1 LSPDGSLRAGSAS
14 LVDFDPCWQHAAL
27 READKLATDD
37 IAQMAYYRRQG
48 YFRQTPKPYADLG
61 EIAAGEKPG
70 RESKFERT
78 ITINLGLALEDMA
91 KAILVYQRALSKGIG
106 VVLPL

>member
-1 LSPDGSLRAGSAS
+1 
-14 LVDFDPCWQHAAL
+14 
-27 READKLATDD
+27 
-37 IAQMAYYRRQG
+37 
-48 YFRQTPKPYADLG
+48 LG

-91 KAILVYQRALSKGIG
+91 TAILVYQRALSKGIG